1 MHYRYLIAQARQADL
16 PRIEL
21 DLAYLVNPSKR
32 MRPLR
37 HETDEIAILKIEKM
51 KDTCLEDTCLKE
63 MLQQYV
69 QPYIRIYGH
78 TCMRAWG
85 KGGCTGSNHVITAEK
100 LRA

>member
-69 QPYIRIYGH
+69 QLYRPIYVY
-78 TCMRAWG
+78 M
-85 KGGCTGSNHVITAEK
+85 VIHACGLGAK
-100 LRA
+100 VAAQGQIM